1 MGWDRELD
9 TDRGREMIASVSR
22 QCYTDGVRKEKQ
34 RVRNVGLLVV
44 LGVFALGYAGTLW
57 LRHRLVGGAMLDGG
71 IGVVLGLYICSRPVA
86 NLLDILLFE
95 THWRA
100 SARRTDVAWVALNL
114 LVLAFGCIVVM
125 VGTTRFATA
134 TR

>member
-1 MGWDRELD
+1 MA
-9 TDRGREMIASVSR
+9 TSCGRETIATASDE
-22 QCYTDGVRKEKQ
+22 CYTDGVRKETR

-71 IGVVLGLYICSRPVA
+71 IGVVLGLFICSRPVA
-86 NLLDILLFE
+86 NLLDMLLFE
-95 THWRA
+95 TRWRA
-100 SARRTDVAWVALNL
+100 STRRSDLAWVAFNL

-125 VGTTRFATA
+125 LGATRFATA